1 MKRRSYLI
9 TSASAALFTL
19 APAVLSTLAPA
30 VLCTLMATALFSVS
44 ALAQPSSLAKDI
56 IGAWGNSDDN
66 GLTYWGQDEYRE
78 DGTVIASGTYP
89 GALAAFRT
97 IGTYEIKGQTICIR
111 VKEASEESK
120 VSVGEARCVQILE
133 INGQFKRFKF
143 IDGDEEF
150 KQFRVN
156 KRT

>member
-1 MKRRSYLI
+1 MKRLSYLI
-9 TSASAALFTL
+9 AL
-19 APAVLSTLAPA
+19 APAVLFTLLTT
-30 VLCTLMATALFSVS
+30 VLFSMSVH
-44 ALAQPSSLAKDI
+44 AQPSSLAKDI
-56 IGAWGNSDDN
+56 IGAWGNSLDN

-78 DGTVIASGTYP
+78 DGTVVATGTYP
-89 GALAAFRT
+89 GALAPFRT
-97 IGTYEIKGQTICIR
+97 LGTYEIKGQTICIR

-120 VSVGEARCVQILE
+120 VTIGEARCVIILE

-156 KRT
+156 KQT

>member
-9 TSASAALFTL
+9 ALAPAVLFTL
-19 APAVLSTLAPA
+19 APTVPFTL
-30 VLCTLMATALFSVS
+30 VTTALFSMSV
-44 ALAQPSSLAKDI
+44 LAQPSSLAKDI
-56 IGAWGNSDDN
+56 IGAWGNSDDG

-78 DGTVIASGTYP
+78 DGTVIATGTYP

-97 IGTYEIKGQTICIR
+97 TGTYEIKGQTICIR
-111 VKEASEESK
+111 VKDVSEESK
-120 VSVGEARCVQILE
+120 VAIGQARCVQILE
-133 INGQFKRFKF
+133 INSQFKRFKF
-143 IDGDEEF
+143 IEGGEEF